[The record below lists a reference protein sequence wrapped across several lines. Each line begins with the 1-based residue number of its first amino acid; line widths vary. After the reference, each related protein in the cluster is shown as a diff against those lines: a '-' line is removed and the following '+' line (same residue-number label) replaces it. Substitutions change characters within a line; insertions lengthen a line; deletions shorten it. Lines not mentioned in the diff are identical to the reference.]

1 MISQLRNSLPLF
13 LMFYYCHKMNKQK
26 ALKRKMCSLLLE
38 IKASYMYV
46 CIYISSVILHLN
58 LIFRL
63 CGFQLTM
70 AITCLTNVSWHC
82 FISYGARLSYPQMT
96 SKSAVRQM
104 SQNIICFSTECAG
117 YCRDIDKCYSLTV
130 AASN

>member
-26 ALKRKMCSLLLE
+26 ALKRRMCSLLLE
-38 IKASYMYV
+38 IKTNICMY
-46 CIYISSVILHLN
+46 IYISSVILRLN

-82 FISYGARLSYPQMT
+82 FISYGARLSYPQMN

-104 SQNIICFSTECAG
+104 SQNINCFSTEWAG